1 MRKNRKWGLLVP
13 LVLTV
18 LIVIISASACSNM
31 STISSFP
38 VIVYAPMGNKTVWA
52 YTEIKQ
58 APSQNIEFPIEPT
71 SIFISNGRYL
81 STNNAKLLI
90 QLPLYHKPTS
100 IHFKNK
106 IPEPKLSLEQ
116 YSKEIIPNQEL
127 VTVMKLNTTN
137 DWVVIEENL
146 QAKNQNQGNV
156 DLIAVN
162 IKTKQQRKIGGGSM
176 EGGMQFDYTVKN
188 GYVLWITEALSVYSN
203 ISIMNLDTGKT
214 ENLNNLH
221 HLSISNVDIF
231 KGYILVNG
239 KKISL
244 TI

>member
-1 MRKNRKWGLLVP
+1 
-13 LVLTV
+13 
-18 LIVIISASACSNM
+18 
-31 STISSFP
+31 
-38 VIVYAPMGNKTVWA
+38 
-52 YTEIKQ
+52 
-58 APSQNIEFPIEPT
+58 
-71 SIFISNGRYL
+71 
-81 STNNAKLLI
+81 
-90 QLPLYHKPTS
+90 
-100 IHFKNK
+100 
-106 IPEPKLSLEQ
+106 
-116 YSKEIIPNQEL
+116 
-127 VTVMKLNTTN
+127 
-137 DWVVIEENL
+137 
-146 QAKNQNQGNV
+146 
-156 DLIAVN
+156 
-162 IKTKQQRKIGGGSM
+162 M